1 MIDITIPL
9 GPGNDLTNTLERLYG
24 NDARD
29 FIWGN
34 PPKTNTQPP
43 PDDNAQG
50 DNVIPG
56 PTNVPGVFTQD
67 WLNAHWQDFL
77 LWAIVLVCIMLG
89 IGLAVRH

>member
-1 MIDITIPL
+1 MTTNITVPY
-9 GPGNDLTNTLERLYG
+9 GPGNDLTTVLQHLYG

-29 FIWGN
+29 FVWGTN
-34 PPKTNTQPP
+34 PQSAQQPP
-43 PDDNAQG
+43 DPNAQG
-50 DNVIPG
+50 NNVVPG
-56 PTNVPGVFTQD
+56 PTNIPGIFTQD